1 MILPDVNLLLYVHNR
16 SAAQHEAAGRWLEA
30 ALAGPEPVALTWTTI
45 LGFLRIAT
53 NPKVYPNPMTVAEG
67 IAAVNE
73 WLVHPAVALLH
84 MGERHWEILTGL
96 IVRGSVSGPGIT
108 DAHLAALA
116 IEHGL
121 EVCSNDSDFARFSEV
136 RWINPVSPA

>member
-1 MILPDVNLLLYVHNR
+1 MILPDINLLLYVHNR
-16 SAAQHEAAGRWLEA
+16 SAEQHEAAGRWLET
-30 ALAGPEPVALTWTTI
+30 ALPGPEPVALTWTTI
-45 LGFLRIAT
+45 LGFLRIGT

-67 IAAVNE
+67 IAAINE
-73 WLVHPAVALLH
+73 WLAHPAVALLH

-116 IEHGL
+116 IEHGATL
-121 EVCSNDSDFARFSEV
+121 CTTDRDFARFPGL
-136 RWINPVSPA
+136 RWQNPLEA

>member
-1 MILPDVNLLLYVHNR
+1 VILPDVNLLLYVHNR
-16 SAAQHEAAGRWLEA
+16 SAEQHEAASRWLET
-30 ALAGPEPVALTWTTI
+30 ALVGPERVALTWTTI
-45 LGFLRIAT
+45 LGFLRIGT
-53 NPKVYPNPMTVAEG
+53 NPKVYPNPMTAAEA

-73 WLVHPAVALLH
+73 WLANPAVALLH

-116 IEHGL
+116 IEHGAML
-121 EVCSNDSDFARFSEV
+121 CTTDRDFARFPGL
-136 RWINPVSPA
+136 RWQNPLEP